1 MKALAII
8 TAISG
13 FMAVA
18 LGAFGAHA
26 LQAIAPPEMLAV
38 WQTAMQYQMFH
49 ALVLMCIV
57 IAGSRTPNNLL
68 RVAGWMF
75 VVGTVLFSGSLY
87 TLVITGIK
95 ALGMITP
102 IGGVLFLGGWL
113 VLAFAMVKFVAAE
126 QSES

>member
-1 MKALAII
+1 MKALAMI

-26 LQAIAPPEMLAV
+26 LRAIAPPEMLAI

-49 ALVLMCIV
+49 ALILMCIV
-57 IAGSRTPNNLL
+57 IAGSRTPNKLL
-68 RVAGWMF
+68 CIAGWMF

-87 TLVITGIK
+87 TVVITGIK

-126 QSES
+126 QAES

>member
-13 FMAVA
+13 FFAVA
-18 LGAFGAHA
+18 LGAFGTHG
-26 LQAIAPPEMLAV
+26 LRAIVAPEMLAV
-38 WQTAMQYQMFH
+38 WQTAVEYQMFH
-49 ALVLMCIV
+49 ALVLLCII

-68 RVAGWMF
+68 CVAGWMF

-87 TLVITGIK
+87 TLVLTGIK

-102 IGGVLFLGGWL
+102 LGGVLFLGGWL
-113 VLAFAMVKFVAAE
+113 VLAFALVKFVIAE
-126 QSES
+126 QAEN

>member
-13 FMAVA
+13 FFAVA
-18 LGAFGAHA
+18 LGAFGTHG
-26 LQAIAPPEMLAV
+26 LRAIVAPEMLAV
-38 WQTAMQYQMFH
+38 WQTAVEYQMFH
-49 ALVLMCIV
+49 ALVLLCIV

-68 RVAGWMF
+68 CVAGWMF

-87 TLVITGIK
+87 TLVLTGIK

-102 IGGVLFLGGWL
+102 LGGVLFLGGWL
-113 VLAFAMVKFVAAE
+113 VLAFALVKFVIAE
-126 QSES
+126 QAEN

>member
-1 MKALAII
+1 MKALAMV

-18 LGAFGAHA
+18 LGAFGTHA

-49 ALVLMCIV
+49 ALILMCIV
-57 IAGSRTPNNLL
+57 IAGSRTPNNVLC
-68 RVAGWMF
+68 VAGWMF

-113 VLAFAMVKFVAAE
+113 VLAFAMVKFVTAE

>member
-1 MKALAII
+1 MKALAMI

-18 LGAFGAHA
+18 LGAFGSHA
-26 LQAIAPPEMLAV
+26 LKAIAPPEMLSV

-49 ALVLMCIV
+49 ALILMCIV
-57 IAGSRTPNNLL
+57 IAGSRTRNNLL
-68 RVAGWMF
+68 CIAGWMF

-87 TLVITGIK
+87 ALVITGIK

-102 IGGVLFLGGWL
+102 MGGVLFLGGWL
-113 VLAFAMVKFVAAE
+113 VLAFAMVKFVTVE